1 MRGSGGFT
9 LVEVLVALFVAALG
23 IAGAAGLQTLALR
36 SAQEAARLSDGT
48 RLASTLAERMRAN
61 PPAMALPDAG
71 NPYLQLDYDT
81 SAGPPAPVAPCF
93 ADDACDA
100 LQFARF
106 DLFEVSQALAARFP
120 GGRILVCRDAV
131 PAVRWGCASGA
142 GAPMVAKLGWS
153 DGAADTGG
161 RLPKLLLTLPGAAP

>member
-48 RLASTLAERMRAN
+48 RLAATL
-61 PPAMALPDAG
+61 LDAG